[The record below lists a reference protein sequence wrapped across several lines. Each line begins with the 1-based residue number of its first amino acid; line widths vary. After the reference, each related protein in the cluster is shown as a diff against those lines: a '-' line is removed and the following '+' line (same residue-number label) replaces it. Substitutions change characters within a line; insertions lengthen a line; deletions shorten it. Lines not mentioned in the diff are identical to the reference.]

1 MVSAPPLEWYKIII
15 NYAGGQP
22 CLPVQSLVHLLTQ
35 DLYDLSWLEYSAG
48 SVKHHFWEKC
58 RLFAPLLWEMTT
70 DSLVSILSWT
80 LPNMPFPIAC
90 HNLYPFTVMN
100 WNHEYNNTTD
110 FYETIIYAP
119 EDYLGG
125 LLNHMV
131 IMNLV

>member
-1 MVSAPPLEWYKIII
+1 MSTCTVSGTSIDTRTCMISPGW
-15 NYAGGQP
+15 Q
-22 CLPVQSLVHLLTQ
+22 
-35 DLYDLSWLEYSAG
+35 YSTG
-48 SVKHHFWEKC
+48 SVKHHFWEKY

>member
-1 MVSAPPLEWYKIII
+1 MSTCTVSGTSIDTRTCMISPGWNTLQEVSNIISGR
-15 NYAGGQP
+15 NAG
-22 CLPVQSLVHLLTQ
+22 CL
-35 DLYDLSWLEYSAG
+35 
-48 SVKHHFWEKC
+48 HHF
-58 RLFAPLLWEMTT
+58 LAGEMTT